1 MKSLTVLLAFL
12 LLFSFCAFAQAPQYD
27 FLIRNGRVMDGS
39 GNPWTSADIGII
51 GDHIAFIGHADEK
64 VTAKRT
70 IDPAGLVFAPGF
82 IAMLIPSE
90 LNLLV
95 HRHDATKL
103 TPGLSTAIPVAG

>member
-51 GDHIAFIGHADEK
+51 GDRIAFIGHADEK

-70 IDPAGLVFAPGF
+70 IDAAGLVVAPGF
-82 IAMLIPSE
+82 IDMLGQSQ

-95 HRHDATKL
+95 EPQSLRQRTPSATY
-103 TPGLSTAIPVAG
+103 